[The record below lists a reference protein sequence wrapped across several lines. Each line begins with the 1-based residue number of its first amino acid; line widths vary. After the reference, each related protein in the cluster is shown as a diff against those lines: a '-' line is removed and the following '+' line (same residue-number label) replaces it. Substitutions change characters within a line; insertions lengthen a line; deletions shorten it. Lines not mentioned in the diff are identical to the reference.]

1 MTVQL
6 AVSLSSLLVENQ
18 YLITL
23 YQRREHFAYH
33 LRSFYGRSTYLNL
46 TVVVNQQHFV
56 KLYNSTAFG
65 VLNVMNEQLLSF
77 FSFKLLSVNF
87 YDYVHLSFSI

>member
-1 MTVQL
+1 MKIFGLTILL
-6 AVSLSSLLVENQ
+6 AVFIAIPSTAQVTWGMRGGLAYSSLIQKTDNN
-18 YLITL
+18 YL
-23 YQRREHFAYH
+23 
-33 LRSFYGRSTYLNL
+33 SK
-46 TVVVNQQHFV
+46 VVRG
-56 KLYNSTAFG
+56 LIGSTAFG